1 MLNKVDELIYCFK
14 MIITNIN
21 VLIQRYEFIAE
32 LAVIKI
38 AINIGYKTCIWIKQR
53 LISSKDMFWLVS
65 CATPEQTGLNVIKQ
79 KLF

>member
-1 MLNKVDELIYCFK
+1 

-53 LISSKDMFWLVS
+53 LNSSKDMF
-65 CATPEQTGLNVIKQ
+65 
-79 KLF
+79 